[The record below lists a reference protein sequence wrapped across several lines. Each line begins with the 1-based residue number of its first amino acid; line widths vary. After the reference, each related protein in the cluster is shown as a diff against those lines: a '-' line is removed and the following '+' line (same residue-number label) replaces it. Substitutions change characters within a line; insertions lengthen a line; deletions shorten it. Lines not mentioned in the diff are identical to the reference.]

1 MREVQKVFHIYT
13 GNVYEGVYT
22 CTGAELAA
30 SPYRAGPPP
39 TRGENMA
46 RKHKGIVVS
55 RFQLKSALKDSGLL
69 DMANDAILNSRNP
82 RTKMAWSELNEFRR
96 NSLIVEEVQAAL
108 FLKDDEMDT
117 IFEVASAIEV

>member
-1 MREVQKVFHIYT
+1 
-13 GNVYEGVYT
+13 
-22 CTGAELAA
+22 
-30 SPYRAGPPP
+30 
-39 TRGENMA
+39 MA

-69 DMANDAILNSRNP
+69 DMTNDAILNSRNP